1 MVISRLKKPEH
12 SSTLHMLVR
21 LVLGLIEITSINLAD
36 IVIENGF
43 PRGKQTNMMQTII
56 TDCFSTCVTF
66 LMAFYLMK
74 QEKPH
79 ELNFLMRFNICFP
92 VVTDGSLWQ
101 SRANIL

>member
-43 PRGKQTNMMQTII
+43 PRGKGRKLVQTII
-56 TDCFSTCVTF
+56 KVIANVYLRACV
-66 LMAFYLMK
+66 
-74 QEKPH
+74 
-79 ELNFLMRFNICFP
+79 I
-92 VVTDGSLWQ
+92 V
-101 SRANIL
+101 